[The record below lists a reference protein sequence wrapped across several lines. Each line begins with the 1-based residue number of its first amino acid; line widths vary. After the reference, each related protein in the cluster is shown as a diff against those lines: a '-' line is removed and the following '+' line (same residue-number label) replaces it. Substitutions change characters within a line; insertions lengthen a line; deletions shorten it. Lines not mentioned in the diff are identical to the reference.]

1 MNDLEQR
8 LRGFLRDELGV
19 DEDLS
24 PDDSLITS
32 GRVDSAGLVRLAAL
46 LERQTGLIIPDR
58 DLTPEHF
65 DTIARIV
72 AYVGTRGLGR

>member
-8 LRGFLRDELGV
+8 IRGFLRDELGV

-72 AYVGTRGLGR
+72 AYVGTRAV

>member
-8 LRGFLRDELGV
+8 IRGFLRDELGV

-24 PDDSLITS
+24 GGDSLITS

-72 AYVGTRGLGR
+72 AYVGARAV